1 METDIMKLV
10 IVLMTMFQIAEGIT
24 LFAVGFFVLLLMV
37 LGAGLLMRNVPG
49 AE

>member
-1 METDIMKLV
+1 MKLV
-10 IVLMTMFQIAEGIT
+10 VVLMTMFQIAEGIA
-24 LFAVGFFVLLLMV
+24 LVAIGIFVLMLML